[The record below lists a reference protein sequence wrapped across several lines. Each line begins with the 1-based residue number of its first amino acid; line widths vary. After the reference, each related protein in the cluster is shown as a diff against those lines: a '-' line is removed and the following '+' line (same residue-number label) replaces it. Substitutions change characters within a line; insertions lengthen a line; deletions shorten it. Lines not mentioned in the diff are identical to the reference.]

1 MYIYM
6 DDHGSSGHTI
16 YAGSMQVYRE
26 TRQTRTTKNDE
37 KLSRDGEAEDA
48 SSIGHVNH
56 RVGL

>member
-1 MYIYM
+1 M

-37 KLSRDGEAEDA
+37 NLSRDGEAEDA